1 VARHSIFTF
10 IGSCGPCRL
19 CATPQGRLNRRKY
32 SSMVKRLFGT
42 SVWACFGFCVA
53 FGGLPCAHTQV
64 NAPNPQDPSRLE
76 KQRIVTDSLPSKP
89 TVPPTFSI
97 PAEPLGF
104 SAPGPIYLGE
114 RNALASLDFLDEDQ
128 LLFTFRVPGLIRRE
142 PGEQGEERQIRAVVL
157 SLPTGNVEAEALWT
171 VHDRTRYLWMLN
183 DGHFLLRDRD
193 GLQLGDSALQMKP
206 FLHFPGPVLFLE
218 LDPEQQYLVT
228 DSREPAA
235 SANLAANDAEPTL
248 HRRDEDPSPAP
259 AGTSA
264 AGTDAA
270 AKKEDR
276 QDTVLRILRRDSGKV
291 MLVSRVATAVHLPL
305 NSDGYI
311 EGLRG
316 NGERWMLNMNYFSG
330 GSRVVG
336 HVDSTCMPVFEF
348 ISQRELLVTACE
360 AWGGHRLVAMDMD
373 GRHLWDVLASGSGV
387 WPLLVKS
394 QDGLRV
400 ARETLAVSRPVNA
413 YSPLDPD
420 EIKGQLVRVF
430 DAANGKEALAAPATP
445 ALDAG
450 GNVAISPSGR
460 RVAVLNAGAIQVF
473 ELPPPAQ
480 LPDSAAVEAGH

>member
-1 VARHSIFTF
+1 
-10 IGSCGPCRL
+10 
-19 CATPQGRLNRRKY
+19 
-32 SSMVKRLFGT
+32 M
-42 SVWACFGFCVA
+42 
-53 FGGLPCAHTQV
+53 
-64 NAPNPQDPSRLE
+64 
-76 KQRIVTDSLPSKP
+76 VTDSLPSKP
-89 TVPPTFSI
+89 SVPPAFSI

-104 SAPGPIYLGE
+104 SPPGSIYLGQ
-114 RNALASLDFLDEDQ
+114 RNALASLDFLDENR

-142 PGEQGEERQIRAVVL
+142 PGERGEERQIKAVVL
-157 SLPTGNVEAEALWT
+157 SLPLGDVEAEAIWP

-206 FLHFPGPVLFLE
+206 YLHFPGPVLFLE
-218 LDPEQQYLVT
+218 LDPQQQYLVT
-228 DSREPAA
+228 DSREPAP
-235 SANLAANDAEPTL
+235 SATFAANDAKPTL
-248 HRRDEDPSPAP
+248 HSDDDDPSSAQPA
-259 AGTSA
+259 ASA
-264 AGTDAA
+264 TGADAE
-270 AKKEDR
+270 AKKE
-276 QDTVLRILRRDSGKV
+276 DTVLRILRRDSGKV
-291 MLVSRVATAVHLPL
+291 MLVTRVATAVHLPL
-305 NSDGYI
+305 NSDGYL
-311 EGLRG
+311 EPLRG
-316 NGERWMLNMNYFSG
+316 NGARWMLNMNFFSG

-336 HVDSTCMPVFEF
+336 HVDSTCMPVYEF

-360 AWGGHRLVAMDMD
+360 SWGGHRLVAMDTD

-394 QDGLRV
+394 PDGSRV
-400 ARETLAVSRPVNA
+400 ARETLAVSHPVNA

-473 ELPPPAQ
+473 ELPPPVL
-480 LPDSAAVEAGH
+480 LPDSAAVLAGH

>member
-1 VARHSIFTF
+1 
-10 IGSCGPCRL
+10 
-19 CATPQGRLNRRKY
+19 
-32 SSMVKRLFGT
+32 M
-42 SVWACFGFCVA
+42 A
-53 FGGLPCAHTQV
+53 FGGLPRAH
-64 NAPNPQDPSRLE
+64 PQASTPSPKDPSRPE
-76 KQRIVTDSLPSKP
+76 KQRMVTDSLPSKP
-89 TVPPTFSI
+89 SVPPAFSI

-104 SAPGPIYLGE
+104 SPPGSIYLGQ
-114 RNALASLDFLDEDQ
+114 RNALASLDFLDENR

-142 PGEQGEERQIRAVVL
+142 PGERGEERQIKAVVL
-157 SLPTGNVEAEALWT
+157 SLPLGDVEAEAIWP

-206 FLHFPGPVLFLE
+206 YLHFPGPVLFLE
-218 LDPEQQYLVT
+218 LDPQQQYLVT
-228 DSREPAA
+228 DSREPAP
-235 SANLAANDAEPTL
+235 SATFAANDAKPTL
-248 HRRDEDPSPAP
+248 HSDDDDPSSAQPA
-259 AGTSA
+259 ASA
-264 AGTDAA
+264 TGADAE
-270 AKKEDR
+270 AKKE
-276 QDTVLRILRRDSGKV
+276 DTVLRILRRDSGKV
-291 MLVSRVATAVHLPL
+291 MLVTRVATAVHLPL
-305 NSDGYI
+305 NSDGYL
-311 EGLRG
+311 EPLRG
-316 NGERWMLNMNYFSG
+316 NGARWMLNMNFFSG

-336 HVDSTCMPVFEF
+336 HVDSTCMPVYEF

-360 AWGGHRLVAMDMD
+360 SWGGHRLVAMDTD

-394 QDGLRV
+394 PDGSRV
-400 ARETLAVSRPVNA
+400 ARETLAVSHPVNA

-473 ELPPPAQ
+473 ELPPPVL
-480 LPDSAAVEAGH
+480 LPDSAAVLAGH